1 MSEQNPGPWQTH
13 GSAGPD
19 ASQDRQGVPPLT
31 NPAQPGYGQPPYGHP
46 TSYGQQGYGQQGYGQ
61 APYPQ
66 PPYTQQGYGPPAYGR
81 TYPGPPLRSDYTH
94 WGRRVGAYVIDFLPA
109 IVAQVVFSIGYG
121 IWIADV
127 ASQSGSETPTFDGPA
142 PTTMIVGTVLSL
154 VALGWQI
161 YNRWVLAGRTGQSVG
176 KRVLKIFLIS
186 DETGRPIGVLNA
198 FLRDLVHILDGF
210 AYIGYLWPLWDE
222 KRQTFADKLMRTI
235 VVGSRTQSATFTGQ
249 AG

>member
-1 MSEQNPGPWQTH
+1 MSEQNPGPWQTP
-13 GSAGPD
+13 GSARPD
-19 ASQDRQGVPPLT
+19 ASQDRRGVPPP
-31 NPAQPGYGQPPYGHP
+31 NPASP
-46 TSYGQQGYGQQGYGQ
+46 GYGQ
-61 APYPQ
+61 APYGHSTSYGQ
-66 PPYTQQGYGPPAYGR
+66 HGYGPPAYGWNYR
-81 TYPGPPLRSDYTH
+81 GPILRPDYTH

-109 IVAQVVFSIGYG
+109 IVAQVVFMIGYG

-127 ASQSGSETPTFDGPA
+127 ASQSGFETPTFDGPA

-176 KRVLKIFLIS
+176 KRVLKVVLIG

-210 AYIGYLWPLWDE
+210 AYIGYLWPVWDE

-235 VVGSRTQSATFTGQ
+235 VVDSRTPSGAFPGE
-249 AG
+249 AD

>member
-1 MSEQNPGPWQTH
+1 MSEQNPGPWQTP
-13 GSAGPD
+13 GSASLD
-19 ASQDRQGVPPLT
+19 ASPDRRGVPPL
-31 NPAQPGYGQPPYGHP
+31 NPAQPGYGH
-46 TSYGQQGYGQQGYGQ
+46 
-61 APYPQ
+61 
-66 PPYTQQGYGPPAYGR
+66 PAYGW
-81 TYPGPPLRSDYTH
+81 TYPGSTLRSDYTS

-109 IVAQVVFSIGYG
+109 IVAQVVFLIGYG
-121 IWIADV
+121 TWIADV
-127 ASQSGSETPTFDGPA
+127 VSQSGSETPTFDGPA

-176 KRVLKIFLIS
+176 KRVLKMVLIG
-186 DETGRPIGVLNA
+186 DGTGRPIGVLNA

-235 VVGSRTQSATFTGQ
+235 VVDSRTPSAAF
-249 AG
+249 AGEAD